1 MCYCDLGAAVSLG
14 QTFNR
19 LLKVPSQP
27 GVWGKVMKKSRM
39 EGLEEVLL
47 LMAQMIEFCDLAP
60 DAEPMLIDLRASI
73 YARLPASVPAS
84 QN

>member
-1 MCYCDLGAAVSLG
+1 
-14 QTFNR
+14 
-19 LLKVPSQP
+19 
-27 GVWGKVMKKSRM
+27 MKKSRM

-47 LMAQMIEFCDLAP
+47 LMDQMIEFCDLAP

-73 YARLPASVPAS
+73 YARLPASVTVS